1 MREKAKLYW
10 LIESNY
16 DLSNT
21 TAHFEDCLSL
31 IKTDFDDLDKEDQ
44 NGMEYT
50 ITPVWYT
57 DEEYSN
63 LPEA

>member
-1 MREKAKLYW
+1 MEKKLYW

-21 TAHFEDCLSL
+21 TAHFEDCFHLV
-31 IKTDFDDLDKEDQ
+31 KTDFDDLESDIQKDMQ
-44 NGMEYT
+44 YT

-57 DEEYSN
+57 DKEYAN
-63 LPEA
+63 LPED